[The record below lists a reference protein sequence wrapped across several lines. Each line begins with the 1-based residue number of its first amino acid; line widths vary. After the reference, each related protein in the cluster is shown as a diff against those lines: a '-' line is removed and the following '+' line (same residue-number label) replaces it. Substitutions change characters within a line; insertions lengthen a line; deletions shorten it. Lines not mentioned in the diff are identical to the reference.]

1 MEIKFLDFIRFIENS
16 TCLDEL
22 RIKCVLLYG
31 VDFESILDNF
41 LKFFKTSISYDFI
54 INLDLKSL
62 SDYLTYIAKNFEER
76 HKIYIQKSVNYET
89 NFIRHIDEYSLP
101 ECAKIE
107 NISINI

>member
-1 MEIKFLDFIRFIENS
+1 MELKYIDFIRFIENS

-22 RIKCVLLYG
+22 RIKCNLLYG
-31 VDFESILDNF
+31 VDFEVILD
-41 LKFFKTSISYDFI
+41 KFFNIFRKSISYEI
-54 INLDLKSL
+54 IKNIDLKSL

-89 NFIRHIDEYSLP
+89 NFIRYIDDYSLP